1 MTSLRDLLT
10 RSADAAVLRK
20 MIGFSAEWLM
30 EMEVGA
36 LAGSGK
42 KGA

>member
-10 RSADAAVLRK
+10 RSADAAVFRK

-30 EMEVGA
+30 EVGA

-42 KGA
+42 KSA